1 MSHVLQF
8 SELEY
13 GKGRSFDASIFHPP
27 TYFDLTSV
35 SYCNVHRENRMQ
47 GIAYSHSKN
56 GNNSQKW
63 MIFATLHFEFN
74 FGEGQNSKKFDN
86 LFSFSTLLK
95 KNYAKN

>member
-27 TYFDLTSV
+27 AYFDLTSV

-56 GNNSQKW
+56 GNNSQ
-63 MIFATLHFEFN
+63 
-74 FGEGQNSKKFDN
+74 N
-86 LFSFSTLLK
+86 LPHSTLNSISVRGKTPKSLIICSVSVHF
-95 KNYAKN
+95 